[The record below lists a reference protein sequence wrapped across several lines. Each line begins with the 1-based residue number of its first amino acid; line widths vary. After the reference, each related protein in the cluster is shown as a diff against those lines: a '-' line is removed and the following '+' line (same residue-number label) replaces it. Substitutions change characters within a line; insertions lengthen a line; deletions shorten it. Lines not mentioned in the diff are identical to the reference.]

1 MYYLLL
7 GGGVILGY
15 NYSDN
20 IKEWG
25 LKQNKYISNYF
36 TKKDFIF
43 NLIKI
48 EKIMYYG
55 KDNIKVANSIVPIT
69 LSFIYPP

>member
-1 MYYLLL
+1 M
-7 GGGVILGY
+7 
-15 NYSDN
+15 
-20 IKEWG
+20 G

-48 EKIMYYG
+48 EKIMYIELNNKYEVEE
-55 KDNIKVANSIVPIT
+55 KNLLI
-69 LSFIYPP
+69 